1 MIFGYTPFETAS
13 CSYDS
18 VRERVL
24 TAKLEFPKDIKV
36 SENCKDLI
44 RRLLE
49 KNPEKRLGAKFGAS
63 EIK

>member
-1 MIFGYTPFETAS
+1 M
-13 CSYDS
+13 
-18 VRERVL
+18 

-49 KNPEKRLGAKFGAS
+49 KNPEKRLGSKFGAS